1 MVSKYFSMHSHGNLL
16 YFLLES
22 PSTCNL
28 YLERYHIA
36 IFYNKI
42 PYSILVRLVQLFLV
56 SLFINIVTHI
66 KAESWSELG

>member
-42 PYSILVRLVQLFLV
+42 PYSILV
-56 SLFINIVTHI
+56 SLFIDIVTHI